1 MVRAETGEKRLV
13 NVPEQSNPMHA
24 GKQAGSRD

>member
-1 MVRAETGEKRLV
+1 MVRVGIGEKRLV
-13 NVPEQSNPMHA
+13 NVPEQSNPMDV

>member
-1 MVRAETGEKRLV
+1 MVRVETGEKRLM
-13 NVPEQSNPMHA
+13 NVPEQSNPMYV